1 MAHFL
6 QADFLSLF
14 SIDRACAWTGSAS
27 HAHVRE
33 QGGSK
38 VPRVL
43 LPTAAGYCNVR
54 RPGELHVCMRVH
66 MDVGLD

>member
-1 MAHFL
+1 MAYFL

-14 SIDRACAWTGSAS
+14 SIDRARAWPGSAS

-33 QGGSK
+33 QGGYGAK
-38 VPRVL
+38 GAMYYRC
-43 LPTAAGYCNVR
+43 CNVR